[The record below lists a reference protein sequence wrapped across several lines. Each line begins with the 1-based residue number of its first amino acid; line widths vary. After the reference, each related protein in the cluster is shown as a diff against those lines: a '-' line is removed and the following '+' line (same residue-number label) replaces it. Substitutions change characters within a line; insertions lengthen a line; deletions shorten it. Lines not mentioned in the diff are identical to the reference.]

1 MSAVLGLNE
10 FFHDTAAALVVDGRL
25 VAAIEQERLDRRKH
39 ATGFALRGD
48 PPWAAIDWCL
58 EQAGLRYRDVDA
70 IAVSFDADALRS
82 LRILADL
89 VRGNR
94 KRSHLGQTL
103 RNRTRLSDPALDFVA
118 GLTLGTLHRRA
129 FLRRL
134 ESRCKAP
141 VEVIHHH
148 LAHAASAYFPSG
160 MDEAAVVV
168 LDGMGDATPTSL
180 WEGRDGRLRMMELEP
195 DPEQSLGI
203 LYRTITLALGFTFM
217 DAGKTMGLAA
227 YGTSRPEMERMLRVE
242 PDGRYRIDWP
252 LVRQLAREHARFSGD
267 LQEVHKDLAA
277 SLQSQLEWAG
287 VALAHRAL
295 DRASAREI
303 CLAGGVALNCNMNAR
318 ILASSRVDGL
328 YVQPGAMDMGCAVG
342 AAIQGV
348 VQRGDR
354 YRGGF
359 SVYCGPEY
367 DAERIERALR
377 SAGVRYRAVDDPAV
391 EAAERLARREI
402 VAWFQ
407 GPMEFGPRALGAR
420 SFLANPDRL
429 ETRDRVNRLKG
440 REAWRPLAPAVLES
454 SLDDWF
460 IGAAPSPHMTLTFH
474 FRPECRARIPAV
486 VHADGSARVQS
497 VDPDAHPAFASLI
510 RAFEARTGLPM
521 VLNTSFNR
529 RGEPIVDTPEQALD
543 TFAACRLD
551 ALVIGPFV
559 VEPPGG
565 AAP

>member
-39 ATGFALRGD
+39 ATGFALGGA
-48 PPWAAIDWCL
+48 PPWEAIRWCL
-58 EQAGLRYRDVDA
+58 DRAGLRPSDVDA
-70 IAVSFDADALRS
+70 IAVSFDSDALRN
-82 LRILADL
+82 LRILGDL
-89 VRGNR
+89 IRGNR
-94 KRSHLGQTL
+94 RRSNLLQTL

-118 GLTLGTLHRRA
+118 GLTLGAARRRA
-129 FLRRL
+129 FLREL
-134 ESRCKAP
+134 AARCSAP
-141 VEVIHHH
+141 VEAVHHH
-148 LAHAASAYFPSG
+148 LAHAASAYYPSG

-180 WEGRDGRLRMMELEP
+180 WEGRGGRLRMLELEE

-227 YGTSRPEMERMLRVE
+227 YGTPRPEMERMLRVE
-242 PDGRYRIDWP
+242 PDGSHRIDWP
-252 LVRQLAREHARFSGD
+252 LVRRLAREHARFSGD
-267 LQEVHKDLAA
+267 LQPAHQDLAA
-277 SLQSQLEWAG
+277 SLQSALERAG

-295 DRASAREI
+295 ERAGARRI

-318 ILASSRVDGL
+318 ILASDRVDDL
-328 YVQPGAMDMGCAVG
+328 FVQPGAMDMGCAVG
-342 AAIQGV
+342 AAIAAAGR
-348 VQRGDR
+348 RGDP

-359 SVYCGPEY
+359 SVYAGPEY
-367 DAERIERALR
+367 DEVRIESALVI
-377 SAGVRYRAVDDPAV
+377 AGVPFRRVADPAV
-391 EAAERLARREI
+391 EAAMRLARREI

-440 REAWRPLAPAVLES
+440 REAWRPLAPAVLED
-454 SLDDWF
+454 SLGAWF
-460 IGAAPSPHMTLTFH
+460 EDPAPSPHMTLTFR
-474 FRPECRARIPAV
+474 FLPERRERVPAV

-497 VDPDAHPAFASLI
+497 VSPGAHPLMAALVREF
-510 RAFEARTGLPM
+510 RTRTGLPM

-529 RGEPIVDTPEQALD
+529 RGEPIVDTPEQALR
-543 TFAACRLD
+543 TFVACGLD
-551 ALVIGPFV
+551 ALVIGPYV
-559 VEPPGG
+559 VESPGG
-565 AAP
+565 GRP